1 CAKVMYLEV
10 KVHERKMRG
19 MNVREGHVQDV
30 NEDVTAEAARGK
42 GEPKQMQR
50 QMHVKLSCEV
60 NLFVKMQAK
69 RCHGRVQKTS
79 ELLCTKEEPRNIF
92 IARHRCIKGEDIT
105 DTAKRQP
112 AARPAAGPAAAKLWC
127 HCLRSMS
134 TVCIQHVAL
143 ELPQQRLHTMNNPA
157 RRVNFFGCGLF
168 LWSLVFVHVH
178 VEVVE
183 QRPPMHWVSQLLK
196 DASPAN
202 LQAAL
207 QEVHFNHLSNATGC
221 GPKML
226 SDKWIVVRQG
236 CVRRKLAMLGFVVF
250 GLCLATQLTFVK
262 LHLSNSPPRTIA
274 IHFELPVPR
283 SIWDASAVLLMV
295 LSLAVLLLAA
305 FCHGSLGPL
314 TTVACDRD
322 RTERDLELRL
332 RGRCLPLEEHPDVN
346 IVTKETYLDSE
357 DEELFKEV
365 AVGLLIPSSPYLG
378 FATTIE
384 RAPRLI
390 SACLP
395 FTARGYWEQGLTF
408 VQQKDLATGMALAIL
423 HLHYLSLVHCGIKP
437 DNFLVDAEGT
447 VFVIDFGSVSREGD
461 VPPMMCNSYRPPD
474 ENVSRAWDIYSL
486 GAHVYKHERHVAILH
501 GMPPFCLVQCPVMRK
516 YQSLQS
522 LLAVSCSKVD
532 FDIAQLWAS
541 TLVPRF
547 CYSLSVADA
556 GRYYGS
562 AVLLPKRSAL
572 RPLAPVVSSAV
583 NTGKDKADGKDEKG
597 SMEEKT
603 EAEKEQEQEETEERQ
618 GSKSH
623 GWPRTWLIDVDIGG

>member
-1 CAKVMYLEV
+1 MEEK
-10 KVHERKMRG
+10 
-19 MNVREGHVQDV
+19 
-30 NEDVTAEAARGK
+30 ED
-42 GEPKQMQR
+42 PN
-50 QMHVKLSCEV
+50 S
-60 NLFVKMQAK
+60 N
-69 RCHGRVQKTS
+69 
-79 ELLCTKEEPRNIF
+79 
-92 IARHRCIKGEDIT
+92 
-105 DTAKRQP
+105 
-112 AARPAAGPAAAKLWC
+112 
-127 HCLRSMS
+127 
-134 TVCIQHVAL
+134 
-143 ELPQQRLHTMNNPA
+143 
-157 RRVNFFGCGLF
+157 
-168 LWSLVFVHVH
+168 WSVISNDDPSSL
-178 VEVVE
+178 
-183 QRPPMHWVSQLLK
+183 RPPFRLK
-196 DASPAN
+196 KHPKT
-202 LQAAL
+202 
-207 QEVHFNHLSNATGC
+207 ATL
-221 GPKML
+221 MTTM
-226 SDKWIVVRQG
+226 
-236 CVRRKLAMLGFVVF
+236 RRKLAMLGFVVF

-322 RTERDLELRL
+322 RTERDLELRWKCKHAVPRENSWRWRQRERVPRDPLRTCFPRWRGFAGRFFLSIVFANSRGARNGKLDTTTREKQEADHLGLVRGFWQSLSGNGDGNWKNCFRL

-474 ENVSRAWDIYSL
+474 EARAWDIYSL
-486 GAHVYKHERHVAILH
+486 GKVFYELFGSRTDALPGK
-501 GMPPFCLVQCPVMRK
+501 LVQILDGKPSTWSMGMGTKCVHVNAACVFDCARRF
-516 YQSLQS
+516 L
-522 LLAVSCSKVD
+522 LLAPPSNN
-532 FDIAQLWAS
+532 
-541 TLVPRF
+541 
-547 CYSLSVADA
+547 
-556 GRYYGS
+556 
-562 AVLLPKRSAL
+562 
-572 RPLAPVVSSAV
+572 LAMRRMRVMDVGCDVSSSC
-583 NTGKDKADGKDEKG
+583 T
-597 SMEEKT
+597 
-603 EAEKEQEQEETEERQ
+603 
-618 GSKSH
+618 
-623 GWPRTWLIDVDIGG
+623 